1 MGKQPYIP
9 FYVGDYL
16 KDTRILPLAVRGAWV
31 DLILYMW
38 DAPVRGELIG
48 TIEDFARLMSC
59 ERSEAQF
66 ALDLLKQ
73 KMTADFVLLDSGQIK
88 IVSRKMKRDDEI
100 SKIRSGVGKKGVEAK
115 KKKEFASAKDK
126 ANGKQNPEYD
136 NEDEIKD
143 KLKGA
148 FDEIYLDQQKIKW
161 PHLDFMFEYR
171 AFCEKV
177 RGSPDHYR
185 KHDSG
190 GLRLAFQSQLR
201 NSKGKNGNGNTKN
214 NGSGYVNGLMEGF
227 KQRNSVP
234 PEGGEV

>member
-31 DLILYMW
+31 DLILFMW

-59 ERSEAQF
+59 ERTEAQF

-73 KMTADFVLLDSGQIK
+73 KQTADFILLDAGQIK
-88 IVSRKMKRDDEI
+88 IVSRKMKRDAEI
-100 SKIRSGVGKKGVEAK
+100 SKIRSEVGKKGVEGK
-115 KKKEFASAKDK
+115 KQKEFASAKAK
-126 ANGKQNPEYD
+126 AKRKQNPEYD
-136 NEDEIKD
+136 NEDENDLELNI
-143 KLKGA
+143 KGA

-171 AFCEKV
+171 TFCEKV
-177 RGSPDHYR
+177 RGSPDHYGG
-185 KHDSG
+185 HGVG

-201 NSKGKNGNGNTKN
+201 ISKGKPNGNGHSKT
-214 NGSGYVNGLMEGF
+214 GSGGTGVTEQGTRDRLASYTND
-227 KQRNSVP
+227 
-234 PEGGEV
+234 